1 MTRILKRKRLLSLV
15 LALSLL
21 ITLMPPLSIPGYSEE
36 LTDNAELATSDSG
49 LNNYGA
55 AIGAVAQWNYVTSVL
70 LASNHF
76 ESKGDVCAGVSV
88 NALPKKLAIVDYA
101 YNDANAV
108 LWYKVDAAPGYTW
121 PEEYANYHWVDSYTI
136 RIVSQNGMTGV
147 FDADGNAVTELSM
160 GVYDTPVLAAE
171 SSLQGSVAYQWQ
183 IEYETGKWADIYGE
197 NEKELTVT
205 IGMLASLLDG
215 NKTAKLRCV
224 SRAAAKSAVSTAI
237 AVTVTESTGG
247 DDAETTEPSDP
258 PVSSDYVN
266 ITVDGVQTNQ
276 TTIAYDDYDAD
287 NNPIEDGEK
296 VVESQQ
302 LVVTINEKP
311 ASNVSLRALDRSAS
325 ATEGVATAAPVNEYT
340 VTITYKYENGKQ
352 AYEYFIGEVSPGV
365 NLTNTVTFPVIPG
378 YEPWL
383 NGKQVDSLKL
393 NVIGSEVTADIL
405 YEVVYKPALVN
416 VTVVI
421 EHQNIY
427 DDGYKPVA
435 TKVIQRLTGSYIET
449 ITEFA
454 DKYPGFYQL
463 EHSKPEVAADG
474 STTVTIK
481 FNRLYYL
488 MRFDLGDG
496 GYGVQPVYARYGTE
510 VEVPKPQRPGYI
522 FLNWKSYDGSTV
534 KAADGMA
541 KFAMPASSCTVTA
554 IWEATKVNYTI
565 VYWKENAD
573 PNADG
578 TYGYSYWTS
587 KVVPARAGDIVSGG
601 NTVAALVDDEDY
613 FTYND
618 ARTDKNVV
626 VQGDSS
632 TVVNVYYTRNSYS
645 IFFKGGKG
653 EDNYKYQKLS
663 GTCVLKPH
671 THGDGKCESYL
682 ICGNET
688 HTHTDSCYSQCT
700 IPEHTHTK
708 KEPNCDSAQDENNVI
723 YVITAKYE
731 ATIGLSWPTAG
742 KFPNVTFR
750 GWLIDGL
757 GSTTQVSKRINMT
770 TDLCDTSD
778 GVKNAKAVIGGTKTY
793 LYYMFESF
801 DQTSPANGDERKKL
815 YGTYY
820 DKSEL
825 YYQEVNSGSTT
836 WHQKEIM
843 GMSAVEG
850 GVKTDGSKRFLYYD
864 RLRFTIEFQNIDKV
878 IHTENQVVFEKPLN
892 YYLDEDG
899 NYIDT
904 IIPDYPEGK
913 EAGAYEF
920 AGWYTTPECFE
931 GTKFDF
937 ATGTM
942 PNGDLK
948 LFAKWAPVKHNV
960 TFYTSKNSATGEL
973 KGKIGDT
980 VAVPHGSKIN
990 EQYIPQAPEDF
1001 KNGQYTFDGWFY
1013 MDHGVEKAFSFEDMT
1028 VNQELNVYARWISN
1042 KQINYI
1048 FHFELADGTVI
1059 ADPVT
1064 GSGLAGETITVNAK
1078 GDTALYAGYQEGY
1091 FPNFKSHSIDL
1102 DIEAKDGLMKYTFK
1116 YTFVD
1121 AVPYKVYYVAEKLK
1135 EGGTSL
1141 GTIVRDGKTY
1151 YIIAAT
1157 DEHNQN
1163 RKAYV
1168 VEQFKPVSGYLP
1180 DAYQKSSPIA
1190 NGGIN
1195 EIIFY
1200 YTVDSTRAYY
1210 KVTHY
1215 IQNLDGASWTEYR
1228 VNQSQG
1234 TIGSVYS
1241 ADPLDIPGYTYNST
1255 IPGTLTSG
1263 KLTEGG
1269 LELKLYYV
1277 RNKYPYKVVYKVQ
1290 ETGEVLYDSSADGT
1304 IETDFYEKII
1314 FHKAPEEHGIY
1325 DLVGNAT
1332 QTFNIRI
1339 EADLTNP
1346 TLNVI
1351 TFYYAEREV
1360 DLTYKLVGPDG
1371 TVYDVNQTWG
1381 GLTSFGESVKVSIGK
1396 ANGSTASANSNVYK
1410 FLGWYSDPECT
1421 NRVTDKLTFV
1431 PTKADGTLGETGTT
1445 YYAKF
1450 AYNLTSL
1457 TIQKQGHDSIDENQT
1472 FLFEITDEDGFKLT
1486 VTVHGNGAVTVDG
1499 LAVGKQYTIVEITD
1513 WSWRYTNI
1521 GVVKDSTTVMLSDS
1535 SISNGA
1541 SFSLNATEN
1550 VITFANTRSNLYWLD
1565 GDSWCNNIFK

>member
-1 MTRILKRKRLLSLV
+1 MTNNWKGKRLLSLLV
-15 LALSLL
+15 TLSLL

-36 LTDNAELATSDSG
+36 FVDDAEQATSDSG
-49 LNNYGA
+49 FRDYGA
-55 AIGAVAQWNYVTSVL
+55 AIGAVAQWNNVVSVL
-70 LASNHF
+70 LASNHV
-76 ESKGDVCAGVSV
+76 ESKGDVRGGVSV
-88 NALPKKLAIVDYA
+88 SMLPKKLTIVGYA
-101 YNDANAV
+101 YDDVNAQ

-121 PEEYANYHWVDSYTI
+121 PEEYANYHWVCDYVLK
-136 RIVSQNGMTGV
+136 IVSKNGTTGV

-171 SSLQGSVAYQWQ
+171 SSLQGAVEYQWQ
-183 IEYETGKWADIYGE
+183 IEHETGKWVDIYGE
-197 NEKELTVT
+197 NEKELIVT

-215 NKTAKLRCV
+215 NETVKLRCV
-224 SRAAAKSAVSTAI
+224 SSSAEKNAVSAAV
-237 AVTVTESTGG
+237 AVTVSQNAGADVG
-247 DDAETTEPSDP
+247 ETTDLQDP
-258 PVSSDYVN
+258 PASSD
-266 ITVDGVQTNQ
+266 
-276 TTIAYDDYDAD
+276 
-287 NNPIEDGEK
+287 
-296 VVESQQ
+296 
-302 LVVTINEKP
+302 
-311 ASNVSLRALDRSAS
+311 ASAFRSA
-325 ATEGVATAAPVNEYT
+325 AANEGVATAAPVNEYT

-352 AYEYFIGEVSPGV
+352 AYEYFIGEVSPGET
-365 NLTNTVTFPVIPG
+365 LTANVIFPVIPG

-383 NGKQVDSLKL
+383 NGKRVDSLKL

-554 IWEATKVNYTI
+554 IWEATEVNYTI

-601 NTVAALVDDEDY
+601 NTVADLVDDEDY

-645 IFFKGGKG
+645 ILFKGGEG
-653 EDNYKYQKLS
+653 IS
-663 GTCVLKPH
+663 GTCVLNPH
-671 THGDGKCESYL
+671 THGDGTCNGYL

-688 HTHTDSCYSQCT
+688 HTHTDACYSQCT

-708 KEPNCDSAQDENNVI
+708 KEPNCDSAQEENNVI
-723 YVITAKYE
+723 YVVTAKYE
-731 ATIGLSWPTAG
+731 ATIGHMWPTAD
-742 KFPNVTFR
+742 KFLGEELR
-750 GWLIDGL
+750 GWRIDKVTNL
-757 GSTTQVSKRINMT
+757 SISKRINMT
-770 TDLCDTSD
+770 AVLCDTSD
-778 GVKNAKAVIGGTKTY
+778 GVKYATSETGGKITY

-801 DQTSPANGDERKKL
+801 DQTSPENGNERQL
-815 YGTYY
+815 YNNKYY
-820 DKSEL
+820 DRSEL
-825 YYQEVNSGSTT
+825 YYQEVYSGGSFKA
-836 WHQKEIM
+836 KEIM
-843 GMSAVEG
+843 GMRSVVVEEKINSSSY
-850 GVKTDGSKRFLYYD
+850 VYHLYYD
-864 RLRFTIEFQNIDKV
+864 RLSYTLEFQSIDKV
-878 IHTENQVVFEKPLN
+878 VHTESGVMFEKPLN

-899 NYIDT
+899 NYIGT

-920 AGWYTTPECFE
+920 AEWYTTPECFE
-931 GTKFDF
+931 GTRFDF
-937 ATGTM
+937 ATGKM
-942 PNGDLK
+942 PNGKLK

-960 TFYTSKNSATGEL
+960 TFYTSKDSATGEL

-990 EQYIPQAPEDF
+990 EQYIPEAPEDF
-1001 KNGQYTFDGWFY
+1001 NNGQYSFDGWFY

-1048 FHFELADGTVI
+1048 FHFKLADGTVI

-1102 DIEAKDGLMKYTFK
+1102 DIEAKDGLMEYTFK

-1168 VEQFKPVSGYLP
+1168 VEQFEPVSGYLP

-1190 NGGIN
+1190 NGETN

-1269 LELKLYYV
+1269 LELKLYYA

-1290 ETGEVLYDSSADGT
+1290 ETGEVLYDGAVQ
-1304 IETDFYEKII
+1304 TDFYEKII
-1314 FHKAPEEHGIY
+1314 SHTAPGIHGIY
-1325 DLVGNAT
+1325 DLVGNET
-1332 QTFNIRI
+1332 QTLNIRI
-1339 EADLTNP
+1339 EADLNNP

-1351 TFYYAEREV
+1351 TFYYTEREV
-1360 DLTYKLVGPDG
+1360 ELDYKMVGPDG

-1381 GLTSFGESVKVSIGK
+1381 KLTSFGESVKISAGM
-1396 ANGSTASANSNVYK
+1396 ANGSTASVKSNVYK
-1410 FLGWYSDPECT
+1410 FVGWYSDPECK
-1421 NRVTDKLTFV
+1421 NRITDKVTFV
-1431 PTKADGTLGETGTT
+1431 PTKENDTLGENGNT

-1450 AYNLTSL
+1450 EYNLTSL

-1472 FLFEITDEDGFKLT
+1472 FLFRITDEEGFELT
-1486 VTVHGNGAVTVDG
+1486 VTVHGNGSVTVYG
-1499 LAVGKQYTIVEITD
+1499 LTVGKQYKIVEITE
-1513 WSWRYTNI
+1513 WSWRYTNT
-1521 GVVKDSTTVMLSDS
+1521 GVVKNLTTVILSEDNV
-1535 SISNGA
+1535 SNGA
-1541 SFSLNATEN
+1541 SFSLNATGN
-1550 VITFANTRSNLYWLD
+1550 VIAFANTRGNSYWLD
-1565 GDSWCNNIFK
+1565 GDSWSNNIFK